1 MAFAGKGNLRMK
13 NRTGMKNNLWLI
25 YAIVTTITWG
35 IWGALIE
42 IPEKAG
48 FPATLGYTMW
58 ALTMIPCALVALKLI
73 KFKLE
78 YNLESVF
85 YGILIGL
92 TGAGGQ
98 LILFEALREGPAY
111 IIFPIVS
118 LYPVVTII
126 LSVSILKETAN
137 KRSWIGIFLA
147 LIAIFL
153 LSYMKP
159 EKLDV
164 KGYLWL
170 GLSVLVFIMWG
181 VQGFFM
187 KVANNKMSAESIF
200 TYMALSGILLIPF
213 ALMMTDFNQNIN
225 WGFKGPY
232 LAAMIQI
239 LNAVGALTLVYAMR
253 YGKAIVV
260 SPMTSL
266 SPMITIVLSLL
277 IYAVMPNPAMM
288 IGFGLALVAIYLFS
302 T

>member
-1 MAFAGKGNLRMK
+1 MK
-13 NRTGMKNNLWLI
+13 RKLWLI
-25 YAIVTTITWG
+25 YALITTVTWG

-48 FPATLGYTMW
+48 FPATLGYSVW

-73 KFKLE
+73 NFRLE
-78 YNLESVF
+78 VDAKSIF
-85 YGILIGL
+85 WGMLIGL

-111 IIFPIVS
+111 IIFPIIS
-118 LYPVVTII
+118 LSPVVTIV
-126 LSVSILKETAN
+126 LSVWILKERAN
-137 KRSWIGIFLA
+137 RKSWVGISLA

-159 EKLDV
+159 DNLSIR
-164 KGYLWL
+164 GFLWL
-170 GLSVLVFIMWG
+170 ILSVLVFLMWG
-181 VQGFFM
+181 MQAFFM
-187 KVANNKMSAESIF
+187 KMANNRMSAESIF
-200 TYMALSGILLIPF
+200 TYMAIASILLIPF
-213 ALMMTDFNQNIN
+213 AFWMTDFSQEIN

-232 LAAMIQI
+232 LAAMVQI
-239 LNAVGALTLVYAMR
+239 LNSIGALTLVYAMR

-266 SPMITIVLSLL
+266 SPMITIILSLM
-277 IYAVMPNPAMM
+277 IYAVAPNLSMS
-288 IGFGLALVAIYLFS
+288 IGLILSLIAIYLFA

>member
-1 MAFAGKGNLRMK
+1 MK
-13 NRTGMKNNLWLI
+13 NKLWLI
-25 YAIVTTITWG
+25 YAIITTVTWG
-35 IWGALIE
+35 IWGAFIE

-48 FPATLGYTMW
+48 FPATLGYIVW
-58 ALTMIPCALVALKLI
+58 ALTMIPCSLIALKLI
-73 KFKLE
+73 NFKLE
-78 YNLESVF
+78 TDKKSILW
-85 YGILIGL
+85 GLLIGL

-98 LILFEALREGPAY
+98 LLLFEALREGPAY
-111 IIFPIVS
+111 IVFPIIS
-118 LYPVVTII
+118 LYPVVTIV
-126 LSVSILKETAN
+126 LSVWISKERTN
-137 KRSWIGIFLA
+137 KRSWIGIIFA

-159 EKLDV
+159 ADTDV

-181 VQGFFM
+181 AQGFFM
-187 KVANNKMSAESIF
+187 KTANNSMSAEGIF
-200 TYMALSGILLIPF
+200 TYMAISGILMVPV
-213 ALMMTDFNQNIN
+213 ALWMTDFNQSIN

-232 LAAMIQI
+232 LAAIIQL

-266 SPMITIVLSLL
+266 SPMITIVLSLI
-277 IYAVMPNPAMM
+277 IYAVIPNPAMI
-288 IGFGLALVAIYLFS
+288 IGFGFALIAIYLFS

>member
-1 MAFAGKGNLRMK
+1 MK
-13 NRTGMKNNLWLI
+13 NKLWLI
-25 YAIVTTITWG
+25 YAIVTTVTWG
-35 IWGALIE
+35 IWGAFIE

-48 FPATLGYTMW
+48 FPATLGYTVW
-58 ALTMIPCALVALKLI
+58 ALTMIPCSLIALKFI
-73 KFKLE
+73 NFKLE
-78 YNLESVF
+78 VDKKSILW
-85 YGILIGL
+85 GLLIGL

-98 LILFEALREGPAY
+98 LLLFEALREGPAY
-111 IIFPIVS
+111 IIFPIIS
-118 LYPVVTII
+118 LYPVVTIG
-126 LSVSILKETAN
+126 LSVWISKERTN
-137 KRSWIGIFLA
+137 KRSWIGIILA

-159 EKLDV
+159 EDTDV

-181 VQGFFM
+181 AQGFFM
-187 KVANNKMSAESIF
+187 KTANNSMSAEGIF
-200 TYMALSGILLIPF
+200 TYMAISGILMVPV
-213 ALMMTDFNQNIN
+213 ALWMTDFNQNIN

-232 LAAMIQI
+232 LAAMIQV

-266 SPMITIVLSLL
+266 SPMITIILSLI
-277 IYAVMPNPAMM
+277 IYAVMPNPAM
-288 IGFGLALVAIYLFS
+288 IVGFGFALIAIYLFS